1 MENNMLTCII
11 IDDDMVSR
19 GILDMYI
26 TRTKELRLLATFSN
40 ALAAKNSVQLANADL
55 IFLDVEM
62 PGMDGFELM
71 DQEKIKGQVIL
82 TSAERSH
89 ALKGYDF
96 NVLDFL
102 LKPVSYERFL
112 VAVKKAGNG
121 RNESQNGDYVL
132 LKSGK
137 TIHRVLPQ
145 DILYVEGANE
155 YLNVVTKSGHFLV
168 YMTMSELL
176 KTLPEHMI
184 QVHRSFIVNKQNVN
198 SLTRHT
204 VTNGKKD
211 IPISKTYQK
220 STLSQLAHLHSE
232 PA

>member
-1 MENNMLTCII
+1 MENDMLTCNI

-26 TRTKELRLLATFSN
+26 NRTKKLKLLATFSS
-40 ALAAKNSVQLANADL
+40 AFTAQSSLQLSNADL

-62 PGMDGFELM
+62 PGMDGFQLLG
-71 DQEKIKGQVIL
+71 QQKIKGKVIL

-96 NVLDFL
+96 KVLDFL
-102 LKPVSYERFL
+102 LKPVSYDRFML
-112 VAVKKAGNG
+112 AVNKAEQGK
-121 RNESQNGDYVL
+121 SQPEETDYVVF
-132 LKSGK
+132 KSGK
-137 TIHRVLPQ
+137 TIYRLLPK

-155 YLNVVTKSGHFLV
+155 YLNVVTKTGHFLV
-168 YMTMSELL
+168 YMTIAEIIKLL
-176 KTLPEHMI
+176 PDQLI
-184 QVHRSFIVNKQNVN
+184 QVHRSYVVNQQNVS

-204 VTNGKKD
+204 VTINKKD

-220 STLSQLAHLHSE
+220 NALDQLAHIHSE
-232 PA
+232 TA

>member
-1 MENNMLTCII
+1 MENDKLTCII

-26 TRTKELRLLATFSN
+26 NRTKNLQLLATFSN
-40 ALAAKNSVQLANADL
+40 ALTALNSLQLAKADL

-62 PGMDGFELM
+62 PGMDGFELL
-71 DQEKIKGQVIL
+71 DQQKVKGKVIL
-82 TSAERSH
+82 TSAERGH

-102 LKPVSYERFL
+102 LKPVSYERFMI
-112 VAVKKAGNG
+112 AVNKAQSGKNQYE
-121 RNESQNGDYVL
+121 ESDYVV

-137 TIHRVLPQ
+137 TIYRVLPK

-155 YLNVVTKSGHFLV
+155 YLNVVTKTGHFLV
-168 YMTMSELL
+168 YMTISELL
-176 KTLPEHMI
+176 KTLPDQLI
-184 QVHRSFIVNKQNVN
+184 QVHRSYVVNKQNVT

-204 VTNGKKD
+204 VTIDKKD
-211 IPISKTYQK
+211 IPVSKTYQK
-220 STLSQLAHLHSE
+220 NTLGELAHLHSE